1 MSKKNIYL
9 ILILVILGG
18 IYVVFFTDWFKT
30 KTVRIYSAIPPVLNS
45 NTPRR
50 HAPII
55 FGLIG
60 HFRLNEV
67 RVVVLADYQKNPQAP
82 SLWHLISDSNSIPVE
97 RFGYG
102 QRIHGMRPA
111 VAGEAPQELETNVVY
126 RLLVTASGG
135 IKGSHDFRI
144 K

>member
-1 MSKKNIYL
+1 MSKKNICL
-9 ILILVILGG
+9 VLILVILGG
-18 IYVVFFTDWFKT
+18 VYVCFFTDWLKAKT
-30 KTVRIYSAIPPVLNS
+30 IRIYSAVPPTVNV
-45 NTPRR
+45 NARHR

-60 HFRLNEV
+60 HFRLTEIK
-67 RVVVLADYQKNPQAP
+67 VVALSDYQKNPDAP

-102 QRIHGMRPA
+102 QHIHGMRPS
-111 VAGEAPQELETNVVY
+111 VAGEDPQDLETNVSY
-126 RLLVTASGG
+126 LLLVTASGG
-135 IKGSHDFRI
+135 IKGSHPFEI